1 MAKVFYDKK
10 RNIVAYHPGYY
21 IQDMIEESDV
31 KEILVKGLGEK
42 TLNGLIAGDI
52 DVDRELAN
60 SLEICTQVSK
70 STWLSLQKT
79 YDEKINCKKRIED
92 TFIEEY
98 KASAKDMVIILT
110 LITLC
115 IFPLLFLP
123 LILSL
128 IIAPAYLDISSANKI
143 IYYIILF
150 FVMPLLIMVGRR
162 LKDIF
167 INTIKFMISKL
178 S

>member
-31 KEILVKGLGEK
+31 KAILVKGLGEK

-115 IFPLLFLP
+115 IFPLSFLP

-128 IIAPAYLDISSANKI
+128 IIVPAYLDIGSANKI